1 LHKLQQWKE
10 NNWYYQFINKD
21 INVKEKDEQRLFMK
35 RNSIEADA
43 LSSTQFRRKT
53 SYDSECIHHEEH
65 AETED
70 ISLTVK

>member
-53 SYDSECIHHEEH
+53 SYDSECIHYKEH